1 MNMAI
6 VSLIVLICVLIIGY
20 KFKINTGLLSIACAF
35 ILGRILGLKDKE
47 IISGFAT
54 TLFVQL
60 TGVMLLFSIASEN
73 NALHL
78 IAKRAVAAAGKRTN
92 LIPIIVYFVAVFMAA
107 IGCGCVPVMSLMAV
121 FCAALAAEMNT
132 DPVLLICCGL
142 LGAQGG
148 GTTPLTTTGILG
160 ATLAAENGI
169 TENIGFGL
177 MMGQFLCSTCFML
190 VLYFVL
196 KGFKINAENPIKM
209 SDIPKMNKEQKLSCV
224 AILVVA
230 VFVLAFKFDVGLCAF
245 VASVIL
251 LLLKVADQKKAI
263 AGIPWPTLLLVCGI
277 NVLMSVVIKAGG
289 IDLLANFL
297 ASIMTEATTLSLIG
311 ITAGVMSWF
320 SSTSGVVM
328 PTLIPTVAP
337 LLASMGTTK
346 VTATAM
352 VTAITATAH
361 TAGVSPISSGG
372 SMGLASYCSQTKCGE
387 DVERK
392 VFAGL
397 FACAIGGV
405 IFCAI
410 FAFLGGFSVFA
421 H

>member
-1 MNMAI
+1 MNLAVI
-6 VSLIVLICVLIIGY
+6 SLIVLVCILVIGY
-20 KFKINTGLLSIACAF
+20 KSKVNTGLLSIGCAM
-35 ILGRILGLKDKE
+35 ILGHLVGMSDKK

-73 NALHL
+73 NALQL
-78 IAKRAVAAAGKRTN
+78 IARRAVAMAGKRTN

-121 FCAALAAEMNT
+121 FCAALAAEMKVN
-132 DPVLLICCGL
+132 PLLLIPLGL

-169 TENIGFGL
+169 AEDVSMGL
-177 MMGQFLCSTCFML
+177 MMGQFFCSTLFAL
-190 VLYFVL
+190 ILYIVLGGY
-196 KGFKINAENPIKM
+196 KIKADNPIKL
-209 SDIPKMNKEQKLSCV
+209 SDIPKMNVSQKMSCV

-277 NVLMSVVIKAGG
+277 NVLMNVVITAGG
-289 IDLLANFL
+289 IDLLAQGL
-297 ASIMTEATTLSLIG
+297 SSIMTDASTIPLIG
-311 ITAGVMSWF
+311 VTAGVMSWF

-337 LLASMGTTK
+337 LLASMGDTS
-346 VTATAM
+346 VTATAL

-372 SMGLASYCSQTKCGE
+372 SMGLASYCSQTGCSE
-387 DVERK
+387 EEERK
-392 VFAGL
+392 LFAGL
-397 FACAIGGV
+397 FAVAIGGV
-405 IFCAI
+405 IYCAV
-410 FAFLGGFSVFA
+410 FAFIGGFSIV

>member
-1 MNMAI
+1 MNFAVI
-6 VSLIVLICVLIIGY
+6 SLIVFVCILFVGY
-20 KFKINTGLLSIACAF
+20 KSKINTGLLSIACAM
-35 ILGRILGLKDKE
+35 ILGHFMDMADKT
-47 IISGFAT
+47 IIAGFAT

-73 NALHL
+73 NALQL
-78 IAKRAVAAAGKRTN
+78 IAKRAVATAGKRTY
-92 LIPIIVYFVAVFMAA
+92 LIPLIVYFVAVFMAG

-121 FCAALAAEMNT
+121 FCAALAAEMKVN
-132 DPVLLICCGL
+132 PVLLIPMGL

-169 TENIGFGL
+169 TEYIGTGL
-177 MMGQFLCSTCFML
+177 MMGQFLCSTLFA
-190 VLYFVL
+190 VTLYIVL
-196 KGFKINAENPIKM
+196 KGYKIKADNPVNL
-209 SDIPKMNKEQKLSCV
+209 SDIPKMSKKQKLSCV
-224 AILVVA
+224 AILGVA
-230 VFVLAFKFDVGLCAF
+230 ICVLVFKFDVGLSSF

-251 LLLKVADQKKAI
+251 LLLKTADQKKAI
-263 AGIPWPTLLLVCGI
+263 AGIPWQTLLLVCGI
-277 NVLMSVVIKAGG
+277 NVLMNLVIIAGG
-289 IDLLANFL
+289 IDLLANSL
-297 ASIMTEATTLSLIG
+297 ASIMTDRTTIPLIG
-311 ITAGVMSWF
+311 ATAGIMSWF

-337 LLASMGTTK
+337 LLANMGTTQ

-372 SMGLASYCSQTKCGE
+372 SMGLASYCSQTGCGE
-387 DVERK
+387 EEERK
-392 VFAGL
+392 L
-397 FACAIGGV
+397 FADLFGVAIGGV
-405 IFCAI
+405 IFCTI
-410 FAFLGGFSVFA
+410 FGFLGGFSIF

>member
-1 MNMAI
+1 MNFAVI
-6 VSLIVLICVLIIGY
+6 SLIVLVAVLILGY
-20 KFKINTGLLSIACAF
+20 KCKINTGLLSIACAMFLGHF
-35 ILGRILGLKDKE
+35 IGMTDKQ
-47 IISGFAT
+47 IIGGFAT

-60 TGVMLLFSIASEN
+60 TGVMLLFSICSEN
-73 NALHL
+73 NALQL
-78 IAKRAVAAAGKRTN
+78 IAKRAVALAGKRTN
-92 LIPIIVYFVAVFMAA
+92 LIPLIVYFVAVFMAA

-121 FCAALAAEMNT
+121 ICAALAAEMKV
-132 DPVLLICCGL
+132 DPILLIPMGL

-169 TENIGFGL
+169 TEYVGTGL
-177 MMGQFLCSTCFML
+177 MMGQFLCSTVFAL

-196 KGFKINAENPIKM
+196 GGYKIKAENPINM
-209 SDIPKMNKEQKLSCV
+209 RDIPKFTKKQLLSV
-224 AILVVA
+224 AAILVVA

-245 VASVIL
+245 VASVVL
-251 LLLKVADQKKAI
+251 LLAKTADQKKAI
-263 AGIPWPTLLLVCGI
+263 AGIPWGTLLLVCGI
-277 NVLMSVVIKAGG
+277 NVLMNVVIKSGG
-289 IDLLANFL
+289 IDLLAEKL
-297 ASIMTEATTLSLIG
+297 SSIMTERTAIPLIG
-311 ITAGVMSWF
+311 ITAGIMSWF

-337 LLASMGTTK
+337 LLTALGSSS

-372 SMGLASYCSQTKCGE
+372 SMGLASYCSQTGASQDEEQKLF
-387 DVERK
+387 VK
-392 VFAGL
+392 L
-397 FACAIGGV
+397 FAVAIGGV

-410 FAFLGGFSVFA
+410 FGFLGGFSIFA
-421 H
+421 